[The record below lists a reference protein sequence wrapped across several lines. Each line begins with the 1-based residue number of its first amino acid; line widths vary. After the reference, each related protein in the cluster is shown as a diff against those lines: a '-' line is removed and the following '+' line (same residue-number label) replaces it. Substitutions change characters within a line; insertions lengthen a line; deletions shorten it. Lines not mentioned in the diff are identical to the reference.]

1 MVLDI
6 DDLKELHKK
15 VVDRIYNEINIANRS
30 NKLEEYLT
38 KIGCLDLIQKCNTI
52 IDVRRA
58 KILVLGK
65 PDISMK
71 EMEDIARKNG
81 INPNRIEFHLDYKK
95 NKRFNIAQLRNN
107 LNYSDIIIGPISH
120 KMMGLGDNTSAIAMI
135 EHNPE
140 EYPKLNKATDGNA
153 LKITKSSFD
162 KCIKNTFMYMEQY
175 SY

>member
-30 NKLEEYLT
+30 NELEEYLT

-65 PDISMK
+65 PDISLK
-71 EMEDIARKNG
+71 EM
-81 INPNRIEFHLDYKK
+81 
-95 NKRFNIAQLRNN
+95 
-107 LNYSDIIIGPISH
+107 
-120 KMMGLGDNTSAIAMI
+120 
-135 EHNPE
+135 
-140 EYPKLNKATDGNA
+140 
-153 LKITKSSFD
+153 
-162 KCIKNTFMYMEQY
+162 
-175 SY
+175 